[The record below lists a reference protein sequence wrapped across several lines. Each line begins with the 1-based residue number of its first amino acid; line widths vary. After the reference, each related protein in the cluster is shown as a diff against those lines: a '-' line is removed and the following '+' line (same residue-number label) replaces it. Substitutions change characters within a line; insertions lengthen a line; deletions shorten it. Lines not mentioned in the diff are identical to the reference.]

1 MPLLAETQTDPVLIL
16 VFIIGMMG
24 MAALGYYHGRRSS
37 PVQARPS
44 PESRDAAAQAAR
56 THHERES
63 SAFQQHT
70 ELNGL
75 AAQKFKREVELRD
88 IQLQLAKFDLGM
100 RHDHRDYHD
109 LVMEKAL
116 LEIESLK
123 LHIKEQQKRTDDFG
137 SSDDH

>member
-1 MPLLAETQTDPVLIL
+1 MFLLGASTTPQVDLLISL
-16 VFIIGMMG
+16 GMIAAVIG
-24 MAALGYYHGRRSS
+24 AAVYIVRRREASLRRNRQIHEQS
-37 PVQARPS
+37 AVTH
-44 PESRDAAAQAAR
+44 RD
-56 THHERES
+56 RES

-70 ELNGL
+70 ELNSL
-75 AAQKFKREVELRD
+75 AAQKFKREVELLD

-109 LVMEKAL
+109 LVMEKAR

-123 LHIKEQQKRTDDFG
+123 LHIKEQQKRNDDFG